1 MKIWISGACGHMG
14 RAVAEMAAADGI
26 EVLGG
31 IDRAGDHAAFPV
43 YRDFASLPAGGDAVI
58 DFSVPA
64 ALTDLL
70 AWCESEKLPA
80 VICTTGFTPEQVER
94 IREASARIP
103 IFRSGN
109 MSLGIA
115 LIRKLAREAAAVL
128 GERFDIEI
136 VEAHHRRKVDA
147 PSGTALMLYD
157 AVKNARGTDAPC
169 VMGRAGRDS
178 KRSPGEIGL
187 HAIRG
192 GTVVG
197 EHEVLFL
204 GESERI
210 SIRHSAESRSVFAAG
225 ALRAAAFLVGKAPGL
240 YDMDDLLAD
249 ELNCD

>member
-14 RAVAEMAAADGI
+14 RAVAEAAGAEGI
-26 EVLGG
+26 DVLGG
-31 IDRAGDHAAFPV
+31 IDKMEGTAAFPV
-43 YRDFASLPAGGDAVI
+43 YRGFDGLPSGGDAVI

-64 ALTDLL
+64 ALDDLL
-70 AWCESEKLPA
+70 AWCLKERLPL
-80 VICTTGFTPEQVER
+80 VLCTTGFSPEQIEK
-94 IREASARIP
+94 IRQASGQIP

-115 LIRKLAREAAAVL
+115 LVRRLAREAAAAL
-128 GERFDIEI
+128 GSRFDIEI

-157 AVKNARGTDAPC
+157 AVKDARGAESPAIL
-169 VMGRAGRDS
+169 GRAGRDS
-178 KRSPGEIGL
+178 RRNSGEIGL

-204 GESERI
+204 GDSERI
-210 SIRHSAESRSVFAAG
+210 TIHHSAESRSVFASG
-225 ALRAAAFLVGKAPGL
+225 ALRAAAFLVGKRPGM

-249 ELNCD
+249 ELG